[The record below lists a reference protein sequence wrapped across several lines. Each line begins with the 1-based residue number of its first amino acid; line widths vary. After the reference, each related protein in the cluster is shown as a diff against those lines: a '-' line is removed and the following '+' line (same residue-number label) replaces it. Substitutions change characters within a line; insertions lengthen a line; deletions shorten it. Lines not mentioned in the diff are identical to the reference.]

1 MSQSI
6 SFFFYKLKVTRINMR
21 IMDFEISDTEYTKLL
36 NFVIQFTQ
44 NNMGKWNSLDFNTRR
59 AFILD
64 FLNKA

>member
-1 MSQSI
+1 
-6 SFFFYKLKVTRINMR
+6 MR